1 MHILNRNIHKYLMGI
16 VMKIEKFKCIQLDL
30 CLKKGMVLSMKKNKG
45 KELGIVEM
53 KNFLSYDEK
62 IEEKTNGFNKIMTI
76 YEMAIQE
83 LETKI
88 NILQKE
94 YKVFY
99 NYDLIDHVNTRIKQ
113 PESILNKMKKKG
125 CELTYKEMIE
135 NINDIAGIRVICQL
149 KDDIFEIRN
158 LIEKIPGI
166 TIETEKDYVNHPKES
181 GYSSYHMIVEVPV
194 TLSKQ
199 TIYVKV
205 EIQIR
210 TLAMDFWASLEHK
223 MKYKSDKE
231 ISKKKSKELVNYAK
245 IVNNLDNKIML
256 MNN

>member
-1 MHILNRNIHKYLMGI
+1 
-16 VMKIEKFKCIQLDL
+16 
-30 CLKKGMVLSMKKNKG
+30 MKKNKV

-53 KNFLSYDEK
+53 KNFLSHDEK
-62 IEEKTNGFNKIMTI
+62 IEEKTNTFEKIMTI
-76 YEMAIQE
+76 YEMAITE

-94 YKVFY
+94 FKVFY
-99 NYDLIDHVNTRIKQ
+99 NYDLIDHINTRIKQ
-113 PESILNKMKKKG
+113 PDSIVNKMKKKG
-125 CELTYKEMIE
+125 YELTYKEMIE

-149 KDDIFEIRN
+149 KDDIFKIRN
-158 LIEKIPGI
+158 LIEEIPGI
-166 TIETEKDYVNHPKES
+166 QIEKEKDYVNHPKES
-181 GYSSYHMIVEVPV
+181 GYSSYHMIVKVPV

-210 TLAMDFWASLEHK
+210 TMAMDFWASLEHK
-223 MKYKSDKE
+223 MKYKTDKE
-231 ISKKKSKELVNYAK
+231 VSKKTSKELVNYAK
-245 IVNNLDNKIML
+245 IVNKMDNKLML

>member
-1 MHILNRNIHKYLMGI
+1 
-16 VMKIEKFKCIQLDL
+16 
-30 CLKKGMVLSMKKNKG
+30 MKKSKG
-45 KELGIVEM
+45 KEFGIVEM

-62 IEEKTNGFNKIMTI
+62 IEEKTSTFEKIMTI

-88 NILQKE
+88 SILQKE
-94 YKVFY
+94 FKVFY
-99 NYDLIDHVNTRIKQ
+99 NYDLIDHVNTRVKE
-113 PESILNKMKKKG
+113 PTSILNKMNKKG
-125 CELTYKEMIE
+125 YELTYKEMIE
-135 NINDIAGIRVICQL
+135 NINDIAGVRIICQL
-149 KDDIFEIRN
+149 KDDIFKIRN

-166 TIETEKDYVNHPKES
+166 NIEEEKDYVNYPKES

-199 TIYVKV
+199 IIYVKV

-231 ISKKKSKELVNYAK
+231 VDKKTSKELVNYAK
-245 IVNNLDNKIML
+245 IVNKLDSKIML
-256 MNN
+256 LN

>member
-1 MHILNRNIHKYLMGI
+1 
-16 VMKIEKFKCIQLDL
+16 
-30 CLKKGMVLSMKKNKG
+30 MKKNKM

-62 IEEKTNGFNKIMTI
+62 IEEKTNTFEKLMTI
-76 YEMAIQE
+76 YDMAITE
-83 LETKI
+83 LETKM

-94 YKVFY
+94 FKVFY
-99 NYDLIDHVNTRIKQ
+99 NYDLIDHINTRIKQ
-113 PESILNKMKKKG
+113 PDSIVNKMKKKG

-149 KDDIFEIRN
+149 KDDIFKIRN
-158 LIEKIPGI
+158 LIEEIPGI
-166 TIETEKDYVNHPKES
+166 YVEKEKDYVNHPKES
-181 GYSSYHMIVEVPV
+181 GYSSYHMIVKVPV

-199 TIYVKV
+199 TVYVKV

-210 TLAMDFWASLEHK
+210 TMAMDFWASLEHK
-223 MKYKSDKE
+223 MKYKTDKE
-231 ISKKKSKELVNYAK
+231 VNKKTSKELVNYAK
-245 IVNNLDNKIML
+245 IVNKMDNKIML

>member
-1 MHILNRNIHKYLMGI
+1 
-16 VMKIEKFKCIQLDL
+16 
-30 CLKKGMVLSMKKNKG
+30 MKKSKG

-62 IEEKTNGFNKIMTI
+62 IEEKTNTFEKIMTI
-76 YEMAIQE
+76 YEMAIEE

-88 NILQKE
+88 SILQKE
-94 YKVFY
+94 FKVFY
-99 NYDLIDHVNTRIKQ
+99 NYDLIDHVNTRIKE
-113 PESILNKMKKKG
+113 PASILNKMNKKG
-125 CELTYKEMIE
+125 YELTYKEMIE
-135 NINDIAGIRVICQL
+135 NINDIAGVRIICQL
-149 KDDIFEIRN
+149 KDDIFKIRN
-158 LIEKIPGI
+158 LIEKVPGI
-166 TIETEKDYVNHPKES
+166 NIEEEKDYVNYPKES

-199 TIYVKV
+199 IIYVKV

-231 ISKKKSKELVNYAK
+231 VDKKTSKELVNYAK
-245 IVNNLDNKIML
+245 IVNKLDSKIML
-256 MNN
+256 LN